1 MKTKIAFCSLLFLI
15 LSSCNSNGQT
25 KKLSLQPK
33 SGQAIAVFAS
43 GCFWCS
49 EHVFESVVGVKEV
62 ISGFS
67 GGKTKNP
74 TYKTVGTNT
83 TGHAE
88 AVLVYYDP
96 KKVSFSELVS
106 VFFASHDPTTLNRQG
121 PDSGSSYRSISF
133 YKNAAE
139 EKIIKEKIKFLTKN
153 NVFPNGI
160 VTEIKPLIEFYSAE
174 DYHQDYV
181 KKNPNDRYVQGVSMP
196 RYQLFKKTYKG
207 KLKSNS

>member
-1 MKTKIAFCSLLFLI
+1 M
-15 LSSCNSNGQT
+15 
-25 KKLSLQPK
+25 
-33 SGQAIAVFAS
+33 
-43 GCFWCS
+43 
-49 EHVFESVVGVKEV
+49 VG
-62 ISGFS
+62 S
-67 GGKTKNP
+67 
-74 TYKTVGTNT
+74 NT

-96 KKVSFSELVS
+96 KKISFSELVT

-121 PDSGSSYRSISF
+121 PDSGSSYRSIAF
-133 YKNAAE
+133 YKTAEE

-174 DYHQDYV
+174 DYHQDYI
-181 KKNPNDRYVQGVSMP
+181 KKNPNDGYVQGVSVP

>member
-1 MKTKIAFCSLLFLI
+1 MKIKLIFHCLLCLI
-15 LSSCNSNGQT
+15 FAGCNSNGQS
-25 KKLSLQPK
+25 KKISLQPK

-49 EHVFESVVGVKEV
+49 EHVFESVIGVKNV

-74 TYKTVGTNT
+74 TYNTVGTNT

-88 AVLVYYDP
+88 SILVYYDP
-96 KKVSFSELVS
+96 KKVTFSELVT

-121 PDSGSSYRSISF
+121 PDSGSSYRSIAF
-133 YKNAAE
+133 YKNAEE
-139 EKIIKEKIKFLTKN
+139 EKIIKEKIKSLTKN

-160 VTEIKPLIEFYSAE
+160 VTEIKPLIEFYQAE

>member
-121 PDSGSSYRSISF
+121 PDSVSSYRSIAF

>member
-1 MKTKIAFCSLLFLI
+1 MKIKIAFYSSLFLLFA
-15 LSSCNSNGQT
+15 SCNSNGQT

-88 AVLVYYDP
+88 AVLV
-96 KKVSFSELVS
+96 
-106 VFFASHDPTTLNRQG
+106 
-121 PDSGSSYRSISF
+121 
-133 YKNAAE
+133 
-139 EKIIKEKIKFLTKN
+139 
-153 NVFPNGI
+153 
-160 VTEIKPLIEFYSAE
+160 
-174 DYHQDYV
+174 
-181 KKNPNDRYVQGVSMP
+181 
-196 RYQLFKKTYKG
+196 
-207 KLKSNS
+207 